1 MASLLVEQL
10 GGYSRRGLIETPPLV
25 IYLAV

>member
-10 GGYSRRGLIETPPLV
+10 GGYSRRGLLEIPPLV